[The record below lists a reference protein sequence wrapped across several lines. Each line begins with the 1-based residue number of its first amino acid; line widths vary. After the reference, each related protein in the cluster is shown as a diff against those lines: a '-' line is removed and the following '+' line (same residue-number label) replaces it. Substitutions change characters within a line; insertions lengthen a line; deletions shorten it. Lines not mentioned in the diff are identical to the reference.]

1 MNNFFNSLRN
11 SFASANKV
19 HIVWCAAILL
29 VMLILAVLHHKWKD
43 DSKKLRIW
51 RLLCLIPLMI
61 CGVHAA
67 IYVVGAPDFLG
78 SFILMYVIGV
88 LALIPMLFAKRKI
101 GYRITAVLTGL
112 LTCFC
117 VLYFCPSS
125 PDIFNH
131 SHESYTESFHS
142 LVQDMDRYYVLKE
155 WKEIDFPALEAKYM
169 PMVEEAENEQ
179 DLLKFCN
186 TVKMFC
192 NEMHDGHVMPAIR
205 FDYREYSTE
214 PMMDDIDYG
223 LTLIHDHGLAMIQL
237 DNEDVIAVCTSAEVN
252 AVGIEDG
259 TVITKWN
266 GKPILQAI
274 AQDVAD
280 NGFPVK
286 SNADRLAALELSRCD
301 EETVEVSFIDK
312 SGKEQTVTL
321 EKLEEPH
328 TFGEARKAFL
338 HLVNFEENINYSTKM
353 LDDKCGYLRLNAE
366 GTESELH
373 DFIGYM
379 TGDHKWAKEMF
390 REKLRDLKSQ
400 GMEYLVIDLR
410 NNMGGIDVI
419 GYALCDLLTDKE
431 WYCQGLGV
439 RKNGQ
444 YVSLSDQYIYGDGE
458 FADLKV
464 IALTN
469 YHCASAGDGTA
480 LLLSKLPNVTL
491 AGITDPNGC
500 DQELGG
506 LSVLSGGQVFVVF
519 PVGLV
524 LNEIGEPNVDTA
536 ADRISRDPVEVR
548 IPFDYDAA
556 MKIFRDKEDYEL
568 DWAVKYIEDKT

>member
-1 MNNFFNSLRN
+1 
-11 SFASANKV
+11 
-19 HIVWCAAILL
+19 
-29 VMLILAVLHHKWKD
+29 MLILAVLHHKWKD

-131 SHESYTESFHS
+131 SRESYTESFHS

-280 NGFPVK
+280 NGFE
-286 SNADRLAALELSRCD
+286 RLLKYLS
-301 EETVEVSFIDK
+301 
-312 SGKEQTVTL
+312 
-321 EKLEEPH
+321 
-328 TFGEARKAFL
+328 
-338 HLVNFEENINYSTKM
+338 
-353 LDDKCGYLRLNAE
+353 
-366 GTESELH
+366 
-373 DFIGYM
+373 
-379 TGDHKWAKEMF
+379 
-390 REKLRDLKSQ
+390 
-400 GMEYLVIDLR
+400 
-410 NNMGGIDVI
+410 
-419 GYALCDLLTDKE
+419 
-431 WYCQGLGV
+431 
-439 RKNGQ
+439 
-444 YVSLSDQYIYGDGE
+444 
-458 FADLKV
+458 
-464 IALTN
+464 
-469 YHCASAGDGTA
+469 
-480 LLLSKLPNVTL
+480 
-491 AGITDPNGC
+491 
-500 DQELGG
+500 
-506 LSVLSGGQVFVVF
+506 
-519 PVGLV
+519 
-524 LNEIGEPNVDTA
+524 
-536 ADRISRDPVEVR
+536 
-548 IPFDYDAA
+548 
-556 MKIFRDKEDYEL
+556 
-568 DWAVKYIEDKT
+568 